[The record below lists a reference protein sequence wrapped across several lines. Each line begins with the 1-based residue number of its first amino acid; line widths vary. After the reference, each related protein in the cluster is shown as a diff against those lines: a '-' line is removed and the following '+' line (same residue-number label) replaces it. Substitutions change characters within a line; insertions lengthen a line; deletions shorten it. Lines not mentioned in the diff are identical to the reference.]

1 MYINNPDLNLFKNEK
16 PFYIIGRHHHIP
28 PFDKPVV
35 NSFIAAPKKIC
46 IENSFVKT
54 EIEVKALDL
63 NLFTV
68 LVTSHVWLLS
78 IENVANL
85 S

>member
-35 NSFIAAPKKIC
+35 NSFIAAPPKIC
-46 IENSFVKT
+46 ISNSSVRQK
-54 EIEVKALDL
+54 
-63 NLFTV
+63 
-68 LVTSHVWLLS
+68 
-78 IENVANL
+78 
-85 S
+85 